1 LPAFLTRPKR
11 SIRSSDGSRFARDAP
26 ARQCFAKATLHC
38 GGAPATEDPAA
49 EVPSCTT
56 TSRGGQGT
64 GVIIWQRDKLVGPTP
79 SVAVASTRDIGR
91 VGAGGRVKGL
101 LLASKVAAG
110 PAPPSHSRPSRGMR
124 RVGALPATH
133 SLTHHTHPLARARP
147 PRGQRQPASACTHSV
162 TRPIALELQIVAW
175 LNTAC

>member
-1 LPAFLTRPKR
+1 MLNDRTSDLYR
-11 SIRSSDGSRFARDAP
+11 SNSRF
-26 ARQCFAKATLHC
+26 KALSYFNITK
-38 GGAPATEDPAA
+38 E
-49 EVPSCTT
+49 EVKREFISLCI
-56 TSRGGQGT
+56 RKWQQ
-64 GVIIWQRDKLVGPTP
+64 WQRDKLVGPTP